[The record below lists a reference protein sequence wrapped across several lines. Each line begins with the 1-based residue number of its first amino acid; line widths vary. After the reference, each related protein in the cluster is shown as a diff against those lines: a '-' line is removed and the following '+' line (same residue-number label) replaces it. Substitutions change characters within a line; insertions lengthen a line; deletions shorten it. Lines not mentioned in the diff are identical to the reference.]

1 MIMTVTGTPILRTS
15 PQLSIGDAER
25 VAAWFLHGGHGDN
38 WRAELM
44 ADMPLVYARVY
55 PGVDPEAILR
65 NVRAALERIQQ
76 EQADAFAAL
85 ADKHLAYAGRAHTGH
100 FHDPSGQYDYCTDPG
115 CPRNTAQLPYDNGY
129 GPVPVADNS

>member
-1 MIMTVTGTPILRTS
+1 MTVKSTPILRVD

-38 WRAELM
+38 WRADLM

-65 NVRAALERIQQ
+65 NVRAGLERIAR
-76 EQADAFAAL
+76 EQAEMFAAR
-85 ADKHLAYAGRAHTGH
+85 ADKHLARVRPA
-100 FHDPSGQYDYCTDPG
+100 
-115 CPRNTAQLPYDNGY
+115 
-129 GPVPVADNS
+129 

>member
-1 MIMTVTGTPILRTS
+1 MSNLPKIILHDS

-44 ADMPLVYARVY
+44 ADLPTVYARVY

-65 NVRAALERIQQ
+65 NVRAALEQIAQD
-76 EQADAFAAL
+76 QADAFAAR
-85 ADKHLAYAGRAHTGH
+85 ADKHLAYAGREHAGH
-100 FHDPSGQYDYCTDPG
+100 FHDPSGRYDYCTDPA
-115 CPRNTAQLPYDNGY
+115 CPRL
-129 GPVPVADNS
+129 SS

>member
-1 MIMTVTGTPILRTS
+1 MTVKSNPVLHIS

-25 VAAWFLHGGHGDN
+25 VAAWFLHHGGSED
-38 WRAELM
+38 WRGRLM

-85 ADKHLAYAGRAHTGH
+85 ADKHLAYAGREHTGH
-100 FHDPSGQYDYCTDPG
+100 FHDPSGRYDYCADPA
-115 CPRNTAQLPYDNGY
+115 CPRNEQHAQHD
-129 GPVPVADNS
+129 A

>member
-1 MIMTVTGTPILRTS
+1 MTVSGNPVLTVS

-25 VAAWFLHGGHGDN
+25 VAAWFLHRGSGDN

-65 NVRAALERIQQ
+65 NVRAALEKIAQDQ
-76 EQADAFAAL
+76 TDSFATL
-85 ADKHLAYAGRAHTGH
+85 ADKHLAYAGREHAGH
-100 FHDPSGQYDYCTDPG
+100 FHDPSGRYDYCADPD
-115 CPRNTAQLPYDNGY
+115 CPRL
-129 GPVPVADNS
+129 ADSRA